1 LRSATAPAG
10 AALPVLPE
18 FSLVAGGPLYRLA
31 WGAGLVRDERDLP
44 RLGLALALV
53 AWLPLLVLAGA
64 RIGEAVRRVLARFPP
79 K

>member
-44 RLGLALALV
+44 LALALV